1 MQKTEIKNSFIL
13 LSFLNQDSIN
23 SINEF
28 LKRSGSGTQYTKK
41 IVGKNTRV
49 IRTRKKFKFWDKL
62 MREKPG
68 FDRGANGI

>member
-23 SINEF
+23 SINDF
-28 LKRSGSGTQYTKK
+28 LKRSGFGTQYTKK
-41 IVGKNTRV
+41 IVGKNTRI

-62 MREKPG
+62 MKTPPG
-68 FDRGANGI
+68 FNRGANGI

>member
-28 LKRSGSGTQYTKK
+28 LKRSGPGNQYTKK
-41 IVGKNTRV
+41 IVGKNIRV
-49 IRTRKKFKFWDKL
+49 IRTRNKFKFFDKL
-62 MREKPG
+62 IREKPG
-68 FDRGANGI
+68 FNKRGGE

>member
-23 SINEF
+23 FINDF
-28 LKRSGSGTQYTKK
+28 LKRSGAGTQYTKK

-62 MREKPG
+62 IREKPG
-68 FDRGANGI
+68 FDRFDDEI